1 VFLKRYIFGTEWSY
15 YKCGMVLMQIGIFLD
30 ITQYPE
36 LTFHLMTRP
45 I

>member
-15 YKCGMVLMQIGIFLD
+15 YKCGMVLMQIGIFD

-36 LTFHLMTRP
+36 LTFRLND
-45 I
+45 

>member
-1 VFLKRYIFGTEWSY
+1 
-15 YKCGMVLMQIGIFLD
+15 MVLMQIGIFLD

-36 LTFHLMTRP
+36 LTFDPMTRP